1 MLYGAIRTGLEMLR
15 QNEYI
20 LRLKGLPISLICSVL
35 MIAAGVVILVM
46 TAVGKKKLEVVKN
59 EQKK

>member
-1 MLYGAIRTGLEMLR
+1 LYGAIRTGLEMLR

-20 LRLKGLPISLICSVL
+20 LRLKGLPISLICSIL
-35 MIAAGVVILVM
+35 MIVAGIIILVM